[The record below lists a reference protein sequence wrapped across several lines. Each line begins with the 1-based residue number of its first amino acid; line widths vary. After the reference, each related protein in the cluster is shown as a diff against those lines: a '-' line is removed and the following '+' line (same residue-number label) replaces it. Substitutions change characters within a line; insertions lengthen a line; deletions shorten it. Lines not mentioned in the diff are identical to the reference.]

1 MNGAEF
7 VTGILLIGILVY
19 FVLIERMRDERDT
32 VQDEADRG
40 QGSGTE
46 PESKG

>member
-19 FVLIERMRDERDT
+19 FVLIEYYDRKDER
-32 VQDEADRG
+32 
-40 QGSGTE
+40 
-46 PESKG
+46 